1 MPASANISI
10 ESGSITLFYQ
20 TTAPVGWTKLTTLN
34 DYGIRITSSTGGG
47 SGGTVAFTT
56 CFSPVVVS
64 GSAAASGS
72 IGAVTLSL
80 SQISSHSHPSGA
92 AAGATSS
99 IRGGGNI
106 NFPQFTP
113 ANNPS
118 LIGPISYFPIST
130 PPAGGGSSHTH
141 PAISAG
147 GAYTGNTFA
156 MDIKYADCIL
166 AQRN

>member
-1 MPASANISI
+1 MPSI
-10 ESGSITLFYQ
+10 ESGSNVLFYQ
-20 TTAPVGWTKLTTLN
+20 ATAPVGWTKLTDLN
-34 DYGIRITSSTGGG
+34 DIGIRITSGTGDITGG
-47 SGGTVAFTT
+47 SVAFTS

-64 GSAAASGS
+64 GTAAAGGS

-92 AAGATSS
+92 VAGATSS
-99 IRGGGNI
+99 IRGGGTTA
-106 NFPQFTP
+106 FPQFTP

-130 PPAGGGSSHTH
+130 PPAGGGFSHTH
-141 PAISAG
+141 PAVSSG
-147 GAYTGNTFA
+147 GSFTGDTFE
-156 MDIKYADCIL
+156 MSIRYADVIV